1 MKRNGPVVAKII
13 DFEFWGRFFFWASRI
28 YIGLHRDPLITRRF
42 VDDFESILVK
52 IRLWCAKSIIF
63 AASGPFDFIFGLGAV
78 QACYWKML

>member
-13 DFEFWGRFFFWASRI
+13 DFEFWGRFFSGRAVF
-28 YIGLHRDPLITRRF
+28 YIGLHRDLVITRRF

-63 AASGPFDFIFGLGAV
+63 ATSGPFGFIFGLGTV
-78 QACYWKML
+78 QAYYSKTL